1 MTLLYGG
8 FAKAQLVA
16 DVPKIFTLE
25 IMQAEQGFIGIGES
39 TLINHPSNVVT
50 KQISLSLCL
59 VRICSV
65 MGHSPLSLLILA
77 ARRAS
82 VLITFAGA

>member
-39 TLINHPSNVVT
+39 TLVNQPFKCCDQTN
-50 KQISLSLCL
+50 
-59 VRICSV
+59 
-65 MGHSPLSLLILA
+65 LLEFVP
-77 ARRAS
+77 RS
-82 VLITFAGA
+82 DMFCHGA